1 MSRAGER
8 LLATRLMSVLFSA
21 RVGTALALTVPPFWV
36 LVAIAPARWT
46 HRLTQHWARVI
57 ATLCGCRPI
66 VTGAPSLPSGTGI
79 VMVANHSSFLDSV
92 VLLAAIPGDYR
103 FVANHLAA
111 RRPLLGT
118 VIRKSGHLVVDRGSA
133 RSRAACARAMVK
145 TLQSGTPL
153 LLFPEGTRGRRG
165 LLPFHMGAFRTAE
178 KTSCPVVPVAID
190 GTRRMLPR
198 DRRLLEPAPL
208 AIHVLE
214 AITADPSAVRRA
226 AALRD
231 QARAAIVT
239 ALPES

>member
-1 MSRAGER
+1 
-8 LLATRLMSVLFSA
+8 
-21 RVGTALALTVPPFWV
+21 
-36 LVAIAPARWT
+36 
-46 HRLTQHWARVI
+46 
-57 ATLCGCRPI
+57 
-66 VTGAPSLPSGTGI
+66 
-79 VMVANHSSFLDSV
+79 MVANHSSFLDSV

-208 AIHVLE
+208 AIHVLG